1 MDRRTVNAALLLGGA
16 GLPSLGTPAR
26 AATCARPAG
35 GLGESDFRDYIAAFN
50 RGDFDGFS
58 KYYAEDVEF
67 EGRGRHFRNRQEVIA
82 FYREVKSRMRE
93 TIEIKDLVVGD
104 TQMVANI
111 VTELLAYRDW
121 PEFVTGPIR
130 KGEMILSENFVW
142 YEIKDG
148 KFVHIRSAGYRRL

>member
-1 MDRRTVNAALLLGGA
+1 
-16 GLPSLGTPAR
+16 
-26 AATCARPAG
+26 
-35 GLGESDFRDYIAAFN
+35 
-50 RGDFDGFS
+50 
-58 KYYAEDVEF
+58 
-67 EGRGRHFRNRQEVIA
+67 
-82 FYREVKSRMRE
+82 MRE